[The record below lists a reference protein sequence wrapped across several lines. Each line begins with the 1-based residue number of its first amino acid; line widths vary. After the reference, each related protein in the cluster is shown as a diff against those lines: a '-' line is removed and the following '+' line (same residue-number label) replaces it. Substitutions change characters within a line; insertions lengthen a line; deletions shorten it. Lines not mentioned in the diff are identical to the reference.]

1 MTFRTPMDSSEQGGS
16 SRDPCGCTRPRRL
29 NPLRDEVL
37 VQHVSG
43 QVGVAP
49 PQPKPAARA
58 AQARAARSPPA
69 RCGTDRQR
77 RSRAQSL
84 IRRERAGAGWW
95 RRLAHQRVLA
105 STSHDSGSTFVPERR
120 RQQLLVRKA
129 LQLLPPAVSIV
140 SMRLRSRRI
149 SSRCS
154 ASLRRCCLA
163 SQDRAAAHQ
172 PNDTCGCCAIVSSP
186 GCGAHCCSSA
196 VIVDQPHTCHVHV
209 QRRWR
214 DRP

>member
-29 NPLRDEVL
+29 HPLRDEVL

-49 PQPKPAARA
+49 PQPQPAARA

-69 RCGTDRQR
+69 RCGTNRQR
-77 RSRAQSL
+77 RSAQSL

-105 STSHDSGSTFVPERR
+105 STSHDSGSTFVLER
-120 RQQLLVRKA
+120 RQQLLLLRKA
-129 LQLLPPAVSIV
+129 SQLLPPAIVSIV

-154 ASLRRCCLA
+154 SSLRRCGLA
-163 SQDRAAAHQ
+163 SQDRAAAYQ
-172 PNDTCGCCAIVSSP
+172 PDDTCRLSR
-186 GCGAHCCSSA
+186 HCVIAGLRSALLLVCSN
-196 VIVDQPHTCHVHV
+196 
-209 QRRWR
+209 R
-214 DRP
+214 